1 MFLSIVDESS
11 LLIPIFEIGIVIIF
25 SLVLAR
31 VLGKRG
37 IPQVLGLIFAGIGLQ
52 FLTQNIGFPTPPT
65 AELHYVITTGALGFI
80 GFSIGAHLDLRK
92 FREES
97 IGLTLVLIGE
107 AFGAFIIVTLAI
119 GFFLKDWILAFLLGS
134 ISMATAPASTSAVIN
149 EYRSEGP
156 LSQLILFII
165 AFDDILA
172 IIFFNIFLNY
182 SKSYF
187 VGISLSLVETIFPII
202 LELAGSL
209 VLGIFL
215 AILLYPFHFED
226 VSASQSA
233 EFVFP
238 AILICIALAGLLGFS
253 VILSCV
259 TFGLTLS
266 TLARC
271 ENKACIMGVE
281 RLSSPLI
288 ALFFILVG
296 FEMDLSQLITN
307 TLLLILIYFFARAT
321 GKFLGSYST
330 TRLTKMPK
338 TVSRNLPF
346 SLLTQAGVAVGLAA
360 LAYSQ
365 LFEIGIPS
373 ASITAVLLLDIIAVS
388 VLITEIAGPLLL
400 KIALKRANEV
410 NATQLVVNED
420 RSCDSN

>member
-1 MFLSIVDESS
+1 MFLSKIDEIQ

-52 FLTQNIGFPTPPT
+52 FLAKNIGFPTPPT
-65 AELHYVITTGALGFI
+65 AELHYIITNGALGFI

-97 IGLTLVLIGE
+97 IGLTLVLVGE
-107 AFGAFIIVTLAI
+107 AFGAFIIVIFAI
-119 GFFLKDWILAFLLGS
+119 GFFLGDWILAFLLGS
-134 ISMATAPASTSAVIN
+134 IAMATAPASTSAVIS

-172 IIFFNIFLNY
+172 IIFFNVFLNY

-187 VGISLSLVETIFPII
+187 LGISLSLLETILPII

-209 VLGIFL
+209 ILGIFL
-215 AILLYPFHFED
+215 ALLLYPFHFEG

-238 AILICIALAGLLGFS
+238 AILICIALAGLLDIS
-253 VILSCV
+253 IILSCV
-259 TFGLTLS
+259 IFGLTLS
-266 TLARC
+266 TVARC

-281 RLSSPLI
+281 RLSSPII
-288 ALFFILVG
+288 ALFFILIG

-307 TLLLILIYFFARAT
+307 TLLLIMIYVFARAT
-321 GKFLGSYST
+321 GKFIGSYT
-330 TRLTKMPK
+330 TARLAKMPENVLK
-338 TVSRNLPF
+338 NLPI

-365 LFEIGIPS
+365 LLEIGIPS
-373 ASITAVLLLDIIAVS
+373 AIITAVLLLDVIAVS
-388 VLITEIAGPLLL
+388 VLITEIIGPLLL
-400 KIALKRANEV
+400 KFALKRANEV
-410 NATQLVVNED
+410 NVTKSVENVD
-420 RSCDSN
+420 SGCDSD